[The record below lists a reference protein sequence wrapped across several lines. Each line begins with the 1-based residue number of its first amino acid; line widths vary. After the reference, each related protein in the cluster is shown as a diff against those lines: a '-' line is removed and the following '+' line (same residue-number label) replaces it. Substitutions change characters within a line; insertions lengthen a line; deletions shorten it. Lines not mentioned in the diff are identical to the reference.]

1 MQYIKD
7 LLAKRS
13 LTDLTIG
20 DKVSIIDAIA
30 LSHLNPDE
38 GIAVFV
44 VYKGNA
50 TKKHGLFYYPIY
62 SKLFN
67 YYKPVIQYVEP
78 SIHML
83 SSKYKILKDPFYT
96 TWVSPKSFKDGLLH
110 IVEKNSIKGK
120 DTTPHSHVIPKIVKT
135 IPMDKKTNTY
145 EEYTKELN
153 LSINTF
159 SGVLVSFIKHHI
171 THIDELFA
179 HLPMDQGYAE
189 NLLDIT
195 EVKFV
200 TDEGIY
206 IDIKLNMIKKCES

>member
-7 LLAKRS
+7 LLAERS
-13 LTDLTIG
+13 ITDLSIG
-20 DKVSIIDAIA
+20 DKVSIIYTIA

-38 GIAVFV
+38 GTAVFA
-44 VYKGNA
+44 VYKENS

-67 YYKPVIQYVEP
+67 YYEPTIEYVEP

-96 TWVSPKSFKDGLLH
+96 TWISPKSFKDGLMY

-120 DTTPHSHVIPKIVKT
+120 DTTPHSHITPRIVKT
-135 IPMDKKTNTY
+135 IPMNKKPNTY

-153 LSINTF
+153 LSTNTF
-159 SGVLVSFIKHHI
+159 SGILVSFIKHHI
-171 THIDELFA
+171 TKIDELFA
-179 HLPMDQGYAE
+179 HLPIDQSYAE